1 MEIKDRILQLIAALG
16 ISTSAFE
23 KKLSLSNGYF
33 RNVKSVA
40 ADTCRKIVE
49 SYPNVSLAWLICGK
63 GDMFLSSSKSDATQS
78 NQGIKNDIHGNGSI
92 EVLNIGEN
100 ADVDSPKN
108 IAPNPDN
115 YEAPD
120 FEEMAEQLFR
130 ETMDLREELKQKD
143 SEIREL
149 KARLEERDKTIELL
163 NNLLIAKK

>member
-1 MEIKDRILQLIAALG
+1 MEIKDRIMQLIAALG
-16 ISTSAFE
+16 VKTSAFE
-23 KKLSLSNGYF
+23 KQLSLSNGYF

-49 SYPNVSLAWLICGK
+49 LYPNVSLKWLVCGK
-63 GDMFLSSSKSDATQS
+63 GDMFLNSPTSEATQS

-108 IAPNPDN
+108 ITPDSGILDSL
-115 YEAPD
+115 D
-120 FEEMAEQLFR
+120 FEEMAEHLLHDTELQ
-130 ETMDLREELKQKD
+130 EEIKRKD

-149 KARLEERDKTIELL
+149 KARLEESYKTIELL
-163 NNLLIAKK
+163 KSLLVGQK